1 MEDILITIVYCN
13 ELALW
18 VVFVI
23 KNNRTVDD
31 AFFVAFKN
39 KNFKFF
45 FWGEGGF
52 NSGLARLNQ
61 SMFEH
66 DLHNVLTI
74 GKSRFDFFV

>member
-18 VVFVI
+18 VVFV

-39 KNFKFF
+39 KNCEF
-45 FWGEGGF
+45 FWWGVG
-52 NSGLARLNQ
+52 SIVARL
-61 SMFEH
+61 
-66 DLHNVLTI
+66 
-74 GKSRFDFFV
+74 G